1 MTISTLAS
9 PSFILQMLISVI
21 VGIICNKCDVLA
33 TTEIANTNRINFS
46 SSSTLGS
53 VSFDSSRSSEF
64 IMRATHSRF
73 YKSKHIILAVTPTV
87 NLDRV
92 KNSLDFEVEPV
103 ISASFLSSK
112 PTSSPRTVLSSSTLM
127 PSKGSIN
134 PTCSPSTT
142 RSPRTTISPP
152 SLQPHTTTVPTLFM
166 TSSKPSSSSRTP
178 LANAGSKTSLTP
190 SIPPSTSTTR
200 FPSPNK
206 PSNLPSMKP
215 PTYPPST
222 VPVPYPNITY
232 HPQKSILTG
241 TINLYNIFY
250 GSFASATGA
259 STRALV
265 DYFSSHVGNSS
276 WLRSVA
282 KYYQVNAD
290 NSLTYASGN
299 ATLYHKSVNP
309 NSGLT
314 ATKNPVIIDH
324 ELEFIQLIINAFN
337 NAVFPI
343 DTNGVYAIIFR
354 GDFLATFSGGW
365 LTNWCGYHNSFYLSD
380 GRIIKYMVMGDPNT
394 APTDQKLNC
403 EYLTSASVNG
413 NPGADS
419 IASTYGQ
426 QLVNIITD
434 WDGAWNRRTDGLEA
448 SDACE
453 GQFGVDISKSNWNIM
468 AGDKRF
474 LVQEFWK
481 PGHGCVH

>member
-1 MTISTLAS
+1 M
-9 PSFILQMLISVI
+9 Q
-21 VGIICNKCDVLA
+21 A
-33 TTEIANTNRINFS
+33 TY
-46 SSSTLGS
+46 
-53 VSFDSSRSSEF
+53 
-64 IMRATHSRF
+64 SRF
-73 YKSKHIILAVTPTV
+73 YNSLQFNFSPIPSVNLERVKSSLDYGEEVVKSIPFLYAEPISSPTASRTPTKV
-87 NLDRV
+87 
-92 KNSLDFEVEPV
+92 
-103 ISASFLSSK
+103 
-112 PTSSPRTVLSSSTLM
+112 
-127 PSKGSIN
+127 PSKGSVN
-134 PTCSPSTT
+134 PTFSPSVT
-142 RSPRTTISPP
+142 RSPRSSISPSKVVSSTTP
-152 SLQPHTTTVPTLFM
+152 HSLQPHVTTVPTLFM
-166 TSSKPSSSSRTP
+166 TSSKPSSSRTP
-178 LANAGSKTSLTP
+178 LGNAGSKSSLTP
-190 SIPPSTSTTR
+190 SNLPSTPSTR
-200 FPSPNK
+200 FPSSTK

-222 VPVPYPNITY
+222 VPVPYPDITY

-343 DTNGVYAIIFR
+343 DTNGIYAIIFR

-403 EYLTSASVNG
+403 EYLTSASVND

-481 PGHGCVH
+481 PGYGCVH